1 MPQVALSGSARPKS
15 KIVDAGIDW
24 ISATVPP
31 GPKSPAFFDLW
42 NTIALAQYEAG
53 NDLKT
58 WRWNG
63 YEGHTAGHAA
73 YGVRGDGAYMRLS
86 SGASAVWWRDVFDL
100 AGRAARLDA
109 QVTIDGVR
117 KGRDLAKEA
126 KLMANRAPPRRG
138 RPVEWSY
145 TQTRSKGATC
155 YVGSR
160 TSASFA
166 RLYDKGAEAK
176 IGHLTGLWRYE
187 VEMKDER
194 AGAVAR
200 AISRQKSPDKATMG
214 IVYHAFN
221 RQGVRPVFAPPADS
235 PTVEHER
242 DETDDERRLRWLKE
256 HVSITVNRL
265 MANGLETEVL
275 SALGLSRVAKLI
287 PGPTTTDS
295 PGASP
300 G

>member
-1 MPQVALSGSARPKS
+1 MPPAGLSGSARSKP

-24 ISATVPP
+24 LSATVPP
-31 GPKSPAFFDLW
+31 GAKSPAFFDLW
-42 NTIALAQYEAG
+42 NTIALAQHHAG
-53 NDLKT
+53 NDLKP

-63 YEGHTAGHAA
+63 YEGHTIGHAA
-73 YGVRGDGAYMRLS
+73 YGTRPDGAYMRLS
-86 SGASAVWWRDVFDL
+86 AGASAVWWRDAFEI
-100 AGRAARLDA
+100 AGRAARLDV
-109 QVTIDGVR
+109 QVTVDQVR
-117 KGRDLAKEA
+117 AGRDLAREA
-126 KLMANRAPPRRG
+126 KLMANAGPPRRG

-187 VEMKDER
+187 VETKDER

-200 AISRQKSPDKATMG
+200 AISRQREPDKAATG

-221 RQGVRPVFAPPADS
+221 RQGVRPVFAPPADT
-235 PTVEHER
+235 PIVEHER
-242 DETDDERRLRWLKE
+242 DESDDERRLRWLKE

-265 MANGLETEVL
+265 RANGLETEVL
-275 SALGLSRVAKLI
+275 NALGLSHVAKST
-287 PGPTTTDS
+287 PGPTTTV
-295 PGASP
+295 
-300 G
+300 